1 LRPIKWENHH
11 LYVLDQ
17 RLLPTRSR
25 WVEIKGADDAFNAI
39 RSMVVRGAPLIGVVA
54 AFGLALELEKHS
66 LSSREEFVSKANEI
80 KEYLATA
87 RPTAVNL
94 RWALEREYEVLHK
107 VDNISDA
114 KEAVIARAVELMN
127 YEEQTSRLIG
137 EYGEKLIDNGDT
149 VLTHCNA
156 GSLATV
162 EYGTALAPIR
172 FAIKNGKNV
181 KVIATETRPALQGAR
196 LTAYELMKDGID
208 VTLIS
213 DTMVGYTLSLGMV
226 DKIFV
231 GADRVLN
238 DGHVINK
245 IGTYQIAVLALR
257 HNVPFYSAMP
267 WSSID
272 MESKLSEVKIEQ
284 RNPLEVETVRGRRIA
299 PKGIKV
305 FNPAFDITPPEL
317 VTAIVTDRGIIY
329 PPYSKGLYQAH
340 KKGSYQPVIVST

>member
-1 LRPIKWENHH
+1 MRPIKWENHH
-11 LYVLDQ
+11 LHVLDQ
-17 RLLPTRSR
+17 RLLPTRTV
-25 WVEIKGADDAFNAI
+25 WVEIKGAEDAFNAI

-54 AFGLALELEKHS
+54 AFGLALELEKYN
-66 LSSREEFVSKANEI
+66 SSSKEEFIRKANEI
-80 KEYLATA
+80 KEYLGNA

-94 RWALEREYEVLHK
+94 RWALEREFEVLHK
-107 VDNISDA
+107 VDDIRNA
-114 KEAVIARAVELMN
+114 KEAVIARAIELMN
-127 YEEQTSRLIG
+127 YEEQTSKLIG
-137 EYGEKLIDNGDT
+137 EYGEKLIEDGDT
-149 VLTHCNA
+149 ILTHCNA
-156 GSLATV
+156 GSLATI

-172 FAIKNGKNV
+172 FAVKNGKNV

-245 IGTYQIAVLALR
+245 IGTYQIAVLASR
-257 HNVPFYSAMP
+257 HKVPFYSAMP
-267 WSSID
+267 WSSVD

-284 RNPLEVETVRGRRIA
+284 RNPLEVETVKGRRIA
-299 PKGIKV
+299 PKGVKV

-317 VTAIVTDRGIIY
+317 VTALVTDRGIIY
-329 PPYSKGLYQAH
+329 PPYSKGLLEAH
-340 KKGSYQPVIVST
+340 QKGSYQPVILST